1 MKRPMSYPKRAA
13 LSLCAALVIVA
24 LLGSFGGWL
33 DSLADHSEEWA
44 VSQSLIDAQTAS
56 QQDHR
61 KQKAA
66 QDLCAATVGESS
78 AAWTVDGELICTP
91 RKGKK

>member
-1 MKRPMSYPKRAA
+1 MKRPMSYTKRAA
-13 LSLCAALVIVA
+13 LIFCAALVLVA
-24 LLGSFGGWL
+24 LLGSFGSWL

-44 VSQSLIDAQTAS
+44 VSQSLIDAQIAA

-66 QDLCAATVGESS
+66 QDLCAATVGESVAVWS
-78 AAWTVDGELICTP
+78 IDGELICTP

>member
-1 MKRPMSYPKRAA
+1 MKRPMSHGQRFLLNLTAFSLLLFA
-13 LSLCAALVIVA
+13 LGA
-24 LLGSFGGWL
+24 FGGFL
-33 DSLADHSEEWA
+33 KSCEDHSEEWA
-44 VSQSLIDAQTAS
+44 VSQSLIDAQIAS

-66 QDLCAATVGESS
+66 QDLCLSTIGESS
-78 AAWTVDGELICTP
+78 AAWTIDGELVCTP

>member
-1 MKRPMSYPKRAA
+1 MKRPMSHARRFMLNAAVIFGFLFA
-13 LSLCAALVIVA
+13 LSA
-24 LLGSFGGWL
+24 FGGFL
-33 DSLADHSEEWA
+33 KSCEGNSEEWA

-66 QDLCAATVGESS
+66 QDLCAATVGESVAVWS
-78 AAWTVDGELICTP
+78 IDGELICTP
-91 RKGKK
+91 RKEKK